1 MSRNFEVLRQLELE
15 AGEEH
20 PGNGAST
27 AAAGAEQQPFSAPST
42 DLKCPPIAESTAAEV
57 GKLVERLFLI
67 SATGAPQTV
76 VFAALQQ
83 TKEPNVLS
91 ARAGQIL
98 ATQSKASVCVVDANL
113 HSPWMHEYF
122 ALPNEVGLSNTMLLP
137 EAIRIGYKASGL
149 DLTVITAGPKTSQ
162 WEGVLASDA
171 MRARLQELR
180 DHFDYVLIEA
190 PPLSSSTSAILL
202 GKLTDGVVMVVE
214 ANTTRREVAR
224 KAKNDFNAFE
234 VPLLGTVL
242 NNRDFPIPRYIYT
255 KL

>member
-1 MSRNFEVLRQLELE
+1 MSRNFEVLRQLDLE
-15 AGEEH
+15 AGAEH
-20 PGNGAST
+20 PGNGASA
-27 AAAGAEQQPFSAPST
+27 AAAGAEQHVSAQST
-42 DLKCPPIAESTAAEV
+42 DLRCPPMAESTAAEV
-57 GKLVERLFLI
+57 RKLVERLFLI
-67 SATGAPQTV
+67 PGTGAPQTV

-83 TKEPNVLS
+83 TKEPNVLC

-98 ATQSKASVCVVDANL
+98 AILSKASVCVVDANL

-137 EAIRIGYKASGL
+137 EAMQIGHKASGL

-162 WEGVLASDA
+162 WEAALASEA
-171 MRARLQELR
+171 IRARLNELR
-180 DHFDYVLIEA
+180 DRFDYVLIEA
-190 PPLSSSTSAILL
+190 PPLSASTSAMLL

-234 VPLLGTVL
+234 VSLLGTVL
-242 NNRDFPIPRYIYT
+242 NNRDFPIPNYIYA